1 MQTIFIKNS
10 PFAKINATFA
20 NVLLENTHSKFSSF
34 WVCFS
39 VRYSFYVNV
48 KLLASQLKSYEEL
61 VHNLGVVLLRS
72 LWVKQFRDLRI
83 CRVVGE
89 TVRPSWQTDWVWLL
103 VSSQKALALVHQ
115 PVRQHFEFALAPCKL
130 DCVELSLELFLAF
143 REHSVA
149 SVHAGDAF
157 LWAAETL
164 QRHQEV
170 VCEVSQRV
178 AVPESFLH
186 AVGCFEHNFFV

>member
-10 PFAKINATFA
+10 PLAKINATFA
-20 NVLLENTHSKFSSF
+20 NVLLENTHNKFSSF

-72 LWVKQFRDLRI
+72 LRVHQFRYLQIRL
-83 CRVVGE
+83 VVGE
-89 TVRPSWQTDWVWLL
+89 TVWLSWQTNWVWLL
-103 VSSQKALALVHQ
+103 VGSQEALTLVHQ
-115 PVRQHFEFALAPCKL
+115 PVHQHFEFELAPCKL
-130 DCVELSLELFLAF
+130 DWIKPSLELFLAF
-143 REHSVA
+143 HEQSVA
-149 SVHAGDAF
+149 SVYASDAF
-157 LWAAETL
+157 LWAAKTL

-170 VCEVSQRV
+170 VCEIS
-178 AVPESFLH
+178 
-186 AVGCFEHNFFV
+186 